1 MRSMDC
7 TDIKALLSALVDDT
21 VTDDQRYEAERHL
34 ADCQACRT
42 MLDDAEAAEALLR
55 SQLVDEADALP
66 AGFEQ
71 AVLAA
76 TVGPAPHRARAS
88 WMAWTGWIA
97 AAAALGIAF
106 TTWYSGQQRPR
117 PDRGAIAKKN
127 TDLETRL
134 NAYAATAT
142 FKSEI
147 YDGDKPPTDWN
158 VQPTANWIS
167 PMPLPPADDLD
178 ASDVLTAT
186 DSPTAAVNNENRLV
200 IQPTLAAVHA
210 DTLAATAVLMETL
223 MHSRLD
229 SFADVEEVR
238 RITEYDELLPR
249 LAAARME
256 LDDADAQIV
265 LVAESILSRIVLGP
279 LDLADVQRT
288 QQSIIRLDLV
298 RHLQELSARPPA
310 TDPL

>member
-21 VTDDQRYEAERHL
+21 VTDEQRYHTERHL
-34 ADCQACRT
+34 AECTACRT
-42 MLDDAEAAEALLR
+42 MLDEAEAADALLR
-55 SQLVDEADALP
+55 SQLDTQDDALP

-76 TVGPAPHRARAS
+76 TVGPAHHRTRAS
-88 WMAWTGWIA
+88 WMTWTGWIA

-106 TTWYSGQQRPR
+106 TTWFSAQQRTQTNSGTIAQG
-117 PDRGAIAKKN
+117 DR
-127 TDLETRL
+127 DLETKL

-147 YDGDKPPTDWN
+147 YDGDSLPADWN
-158 VQPTANWIS
+158 TPAASNWFS

-186 DSPTAAVNNENRLV
+186 DSPTAAVSNEHRLV
-200 IQPTLAAVHA
+200 IQPTLAAVHT
-210 DTLAATAVLMETL
+210 DTLAATAILMDSL

-249 LAAARME
+249 LAAARMD

-279 LDLADVQRT
+279 LDLNDVQRT

-298 RHLQELSARPPA
+298 QHLEDLSARPPA